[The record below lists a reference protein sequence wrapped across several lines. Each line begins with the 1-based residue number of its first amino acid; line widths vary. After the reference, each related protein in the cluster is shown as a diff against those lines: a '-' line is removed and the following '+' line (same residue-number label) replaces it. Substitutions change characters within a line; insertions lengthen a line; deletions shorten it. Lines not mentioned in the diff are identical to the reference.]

1 MEKVKTQGFS
11 AKDEFNAASATPLK
25 DAKNSVIKVSD
36 VMIKE
41 NAEGQAVAYFKTN
54 DGTIFATVSAT
65 VVEQSLALIDLVP
78 AEILVNANTSKQGR
92 EYLILELQ

>member
-41 NAEGQAVAYFKTN
+41 NAEGQDVAYFKTN
-54 DGTIFATVSAT
+54 DGTIFATVSPT
-65 VVEQSLALIDLVP
+65 VVQQSLELIDLVP

-92 EYLILELQ
+92 EYLILALQ

>member
-1 MEKVKTQGFS
+1 MEKVKTQGFT
-11 AKDEFNAASATPLK
+11 AKDDFNATSATPLK

-41 NAEGQAVAYFKTN
+41 NAEGKAVAYFKTN
-54 DGTIFATVSAT
+54 DGTIYGTVSTT
-65 VVEQSLALIDLVP
+65 VVEQALALIDLEP
-78 AEILVNANTSKQGR
+78 AEILVNTNTSKQGR

>member
-25 DAKNSVIKVSD
+25 DAKNSVINVLD

-41 NAEGQAVAYFKTN
+41 NSEGKAVAYFKTD
-54 DGTIFATVSAT
+54 DGTIFGTVSTT
-65 VVEQSLALIDLVP
+65 VVEQSLALLDLVP
-78 AEILVNANTSKQGR
+78 AKILVNVNTSKQGR